1 MSAAQRSLGHLDF
14 GHSILFRISY
24 FVLRILGFMEKR
36 PTHSYGVLPQS
47 PLLWAGI
54 IYFFHLDI
62 SKPTLEVSTMLFA
75 THNVEDLNQQLVS
88 PALNFLKGFGA
99 DNIHFINS
107 LYNRFGC

>member
-1 MSAAQRSLGHLDF
+1 M
-14 GHSILFRISY
+14 
-24 FVLRILGFMEKR
+24 LRILGFTEKR

-62 SKPTLEVSTMLFA
+62 SKPALEVSTMLFA
-75 THNVEDLNQQLVS
+75 THNVEDLNQHLIS
-88 PALNFLKGFGA
+88 PAINILNGLCA
-99 DNIHFINS
+99 DNLHFINT